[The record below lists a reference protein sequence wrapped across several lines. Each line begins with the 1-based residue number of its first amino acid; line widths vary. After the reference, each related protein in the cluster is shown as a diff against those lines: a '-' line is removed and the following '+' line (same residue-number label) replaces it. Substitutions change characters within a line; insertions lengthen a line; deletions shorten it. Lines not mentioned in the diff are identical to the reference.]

1 MGSKSNLTKDLQK
14 LLLEIFQE
22 PDILKSKIS
31 SNNLRKKHRMEFY
44 INDLLDSFTS

>member
-1 MGSKSNLTKDLQK
+1 MSNAPERAKDSYVFLLTA
-14 LLLEIFQE
+14 LEFV
-22 PDILKSKIS
+22 LHMKSKIS